1 MTKLFMFLFADDYGL
16 FGTCPI
22 LNGVFVLF
30 ATIVIVVFTIKLWN
44 SEAEYKKVIAWTSFY
59 SVFLV
64 SLYYAFFTI
73 TPAKIS
79 EYGTNTQKSN
89 LVRCVNEYTKYKHVS
104 LDAVTYEN
112 IINIMRECKELD
124 EIRLVVQEQELKDKQ
139 LQDGIKKTSV
149 NTNKS
154 NFD

>member
-1 MTKLFMFLFADDYGL
+1 M
-16 FGTCPI
+16 
-22 LNGVFVLF
+22 
-30 ATIVIVVFTIKLWN
+30 
-44 SEAEYKKVIAWTSFY
+44 
-59 SVFLV
+59 
-64 SLYYAFFTI
+64 
-73 TPAKIS
+73 
-79 EYGTNTQKSN
+79 
-89 LVRCVNEYTKYKHVS
+89 VRCVNEYTKYKHVS
-104 LDAVTYEN
+104 LDVVTYEN

>member
-1 MTKLFMFLFADDYGL
+1 MFLFADDYGIIGGSPTITGI
-16 FGTCPI
+16 FI
-22 LNGVFVLF
+22 LF
-30 ATIVIVVFTIKLWN
+30 ATIFIIFYLIKLWGN
-44 SEAEYKKVIAWTSFY
+44 ETLSKKAIVFPIA
-59 SVFLV
+59 FLIF
-64 SLYYAFFTI
+64 LYYLFLTI
-73 TPAKIS
+73 TPTKIS
-79 EYGTNTQKSN
+79 EYGTDTQKSN

>member
-1 MTKLFMFLFADDYGL
+1 MFLFADDYGL

-22 LNGVFVLF
+22 LNGFFVLF
-30 ATIVIVVFTIKLWN
+30 STIVIVICTIKLWN
-44 SEAEYKKVIAWTSFY
+44 SETKHKNTISWSTFY
-59 SVFLV
+59 FVFLV

-89 LVRCVNEYTKYKHVS
+89 LTRCVNQYTKSKHVS

-124 EIRLVVQEQELKDKQ
+124 EIHLVVQEQELKDKQ

>member
-1 MTKLFMFLFADDYGL
+1 M
-16 FGTCPI
+16 
-22 LNGVFVLF
+22 
-30 ATIVIVVFTIKLWN
+30 
-44 SEAEYKKVIAWTSFY
+44 
-59 SVFLV
+59 
-64 SLYYAFFTI
+64 
-73 TPAKIS
+73 
-79 EYGTNTQKSN
+79 
-89 LVRCVNEYTKYKHVS
+89 VRCVNEYTKYKYVS

-154 NFD
+154 NLD